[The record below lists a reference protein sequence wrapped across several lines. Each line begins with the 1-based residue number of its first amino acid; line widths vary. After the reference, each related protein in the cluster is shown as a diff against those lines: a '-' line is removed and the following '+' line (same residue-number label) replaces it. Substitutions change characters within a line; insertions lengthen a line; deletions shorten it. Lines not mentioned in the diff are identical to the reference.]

1 MTGRE
6 LIIYILENHLEDEPV
21 IKDGKLIGFASVS
34 QIAVT
39 KEIGIASVY
48 ALMQEGKIPFQMVT
62 DTIQIPL
69 NSIDDRKE

>member
-6 LIIYILENHLEDEPV
+6 LIVYILENHLEDEPV

-34 QIAVT
+34 QIAVM

-48 ALMQEGKIPFQMVT
+48 ALMKEGKIPFQMI
-62 DTIQIPL
+62 DNTIQIPL